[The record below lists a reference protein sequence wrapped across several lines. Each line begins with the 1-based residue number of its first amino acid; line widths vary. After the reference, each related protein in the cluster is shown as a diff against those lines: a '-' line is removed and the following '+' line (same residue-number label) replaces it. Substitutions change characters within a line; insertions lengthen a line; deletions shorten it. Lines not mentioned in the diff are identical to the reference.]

1 MLKYHKKEDDNMI
14 FEDLQK
20 ANIETMKNHD
30 KVAHEIV
37 SLVFGKCKNE
47 AIDKGYPDRKLPDPE
62 TLRIIQKT
70 IKELEE
76 EKLAFEKAER
86 AEKVEILKAQMEL
99 LNKYLPKQLS
109 EDEIRAIIA
118 SLEDKKIPSVMKH
131 FKANYQGQVDNSLV
145 SKIAKEFNEQK

>member
-62 TLRIIQKT
+62 ALRIIQKT

-131 FKANYQGQVDNSLV
+131 FKANFMGKCDMGTV
-145 SKIAKEFNEQK
+145 SKIAKEFI

>member
-62 TLRIIQKT
+62 ALRIIQKT

-109 EDEIRAIIA
+109 EDEISAIIA

-145 SKIAKEFNEQK
+145 SKIAKEFN

>member
-37 SLVFGKCKNE
+37 SLVFGKCKND
-47 AIDKGYPDRKLPDPE
+47 AIDKGYPDRKLPDNE

-86 AEKVEILKAQMEL
+86 AEKVEVLKAQMEL

-131 FKANYQGQVDNSLV
+131 FKANYQGQVDKRLV
-145 SKIAKEFNEQK
+145 SKIAKEFN